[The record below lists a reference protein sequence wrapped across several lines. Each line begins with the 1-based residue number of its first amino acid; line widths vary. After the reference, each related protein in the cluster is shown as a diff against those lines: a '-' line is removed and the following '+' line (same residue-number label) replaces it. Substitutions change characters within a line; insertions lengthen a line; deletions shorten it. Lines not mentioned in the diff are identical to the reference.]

1 MKTDAFG
8 EQGLPVWLPADV
20 NEPWKRDEQ
29 PRFID
34 PALINPRS
42 ITEPGDVV
50 FTTIGGIRTRV
61 DEKGGHVLGTSLQAL
76 RLAANTF
83 DPYAVAALMT
93 SEPNRRLLIGTTI
106 PRVNVLEL
114 ELPGIGADEATKL
127 GELMRAIE
135 GELETAHAVAARAE
149 TLRQAL
155 VDAIATGAAKIGDT
169 SQPRTAEPVSGAP
182 EQGVANR

>member
-8 EQGLPVWLPADV
+8 EEGLPVWLPADV

-34 PALINPRS
+34 PALIDARS
-42 ITEPGDVV
+42 ITEPGDIV

-61 DEKGGHVLGTSLQAL
+61 DERGGHVLGTSLQAL
-76 RLAANTF
+76 RLAPNTF

-93 SEPNRRLLIGTTI
+93 SERNRRLLVGTTI

-114 ELPGIGADEATKL
+114 ELPRLGAAEAAKL
-127 GELMRAIE
+127 GELLRAIE
-135 GELETAHAVAARAE
+135 DELETAHVVTARAE

-155 VDAIATGAAKIGDT
+155 VDAIATGAAKIRDT
-169 SQPRTAEPVSGAP
+169 SQPRMAEPVPGAP
-182 EQGVANR
+182 ARRVVDR